1 MTARWQR
8 ESVPNLTGFEIIQ
21 NFIQNCGKE
30 TVMITIKNEA
40 ILKKVR
46 EMTGENDITESVVL
60 SITNLDLQRM
70 NRPMR
75 RIWRISGI

>member
-1 MTARWQR
+1 M
-8 ESVPNLTGFEIIQ
+8 PNLTGFEIIQ
-21 NFIQNCGKE
+21 NFIQSCGKE

-46 EMTGENDITESVVL
+46 EMTGENDNTESVVL